1 MVGSVN
7 GGELREGDRAIF
19 LSVSQTGLHGCRFDS
34 RPRHALFLQSL
45 IYKGFVD
52 DFSVNGGPWSNWTDP
67 PVLVRIK
74 LK

>member
-19 LSVSQTGLHGCRFDS
+19 LSVSQTGLHGCKFDS
-34 RPRHALFLQSL
+34 RPRQALFLQSL

-52 DFSVNGGPWSNWTDP
+52 DF
-67 PVLVRIK
+67 R
-74 LK
+74 